1 LILQPFDNNMSI
13 SLNVPK
19 KIWPLQTSF
28 ISAQQN
34 SGVGIDVS
42 GLLSTILPI
51 LTIAMM
57 MRMVTNMGTPNRIKT
72 STAESNPPQT
82 ERTATAIT
90 G

>member
-1 LILQPFDNNMSI
+1 MSI

-57 MRMVTNMGTPNRIKT
+57 MRMVTDMGTPNRIKT
-72 STAESNPPQT
+72 STIENNPPQT
-82 ERTATAIT
+82 ELAAINTATTTA

>member
-1 LILQPFDNNMSI
+1 MGI

-19 KIWPLQTSF
+19 KIWPLQATF
-28 ISAQQN
+28 ISAQQT

-72 STAESNPPQT
+72 SPAKSNPLLAEQAA
-82 ERTATAIT
+82 TATVTVTA

>member
-1 LILQPFDNNMSI
+1 MSI

-72 STAESNPPQT
+72 STIENNPPQT
-82 ERTATAIT
+82 ELAAINTATTTA

>member
-1 LILQPFDNNMSI
+1 MGI

-19 KIWPLQTSF
+19 KIWPLQATF
-28 ISAQQN
+28 ISAQQT

-72 STAESNPPQT
+72 STAESNPPLVGQAT
-82 ERTATAIT
+82 TTTA